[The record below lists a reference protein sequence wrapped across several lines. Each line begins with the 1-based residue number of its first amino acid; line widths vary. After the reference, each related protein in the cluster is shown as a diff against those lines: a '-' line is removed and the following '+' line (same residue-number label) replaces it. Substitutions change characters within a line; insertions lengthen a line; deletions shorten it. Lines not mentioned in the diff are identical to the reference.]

1 MRTYTA
7 KVTVNGTNY
16 TNQKTADIAID
27 SNAHSWNTTASW
39 TWNGYTSAT
48 AKVTC
53 KLNSSHTQS
62 AAATITSAVTKA
74 ATCAETGVRT
84 YTAKATINGTTY
96 TDTKTETIPKDS
108 SKHVWGTTASW
119 TWNGYSSATAALTC
133 SKCGSK
139 KTATATITNAVTK
152 EATCAET
159 GVRTYTAK
167 ATIDGKNYT
176 DTKTETI
183 PKDSSKHV
191 WGTTPSWT
199 WNGYSSATATLTCSK
214 CGGKLSGN
222 AKITSAV
229 TKAATCSATGV
240 RTYTATATVNGK
252 SYTTTKTE
260 TIPVN
265 SSAHSWGTTPSWT
278 WSSDY
283 KTAAALFTCAN
294 NSSHTQK
301 VTASVSAK
309 TTAATCTA
317 AGKTVYTATVS
328 FGGKTYTDTRQ
339 VAIAALGHNWG
350 EWQITK
356 QPTAT
361 TEGTKVRKCTRSG
374 CTASETATIPKTTH
388 SHSYTAKKVA
398 ATVTTQ
404 GYTLHT
410 CSCGDSYKD
419 TYTAKLSLRIYGT
432 SRYETSMKTAD
443 QFKKELG
450 KAFENVIVASGADY
464 ADALSASYLAKVKNA
479 PILIV
484 ANTDAIMNTVTDYI
498 KKNAK
503 SGANVYI
510 VGGKAAVPEAM
521 EIKLKSAG
529 LKPTRLE
536 GSNRYET
543 NIAVLKAANV
553 SSQELL
559 IASGLSYADALSGS
573 AVGLPIML
581 VGKTLTDAQV
591 SYLKSLSGKKATVIG
606 GPGAVSEEAATAVG
620 KCGKSVS
627 RLGGATRY
635 ETSLL
640 VAQKYFPSAPTLALA
655 YGLSFPDGLC
665 GGALAMRYKCPLIL
679 ATSKNTADAKKYAK
693 SIKAEN
699 TVTFGGTA
707 LISDAAL
714 KTILSK

>member
-1 MRTYTA
+1 M
-7 KVTVNGTNY
+7 
-16 TNQKTADIAID
+16 
-27 SNAHSWNTTASW
+27 
-39 TWNGYTSAT
+39 
-48 AKVTC
+48 
-53 KLNSSHTQS
+53 
-62 AAATITSAVTKA
+62 
-74 ATCAETGVRT
+74 
-84 YTAKATINGTTY
+84 
-96 TDTKTETIPKDS
+96 
-108 SKHVWGTTASW
+108 
-119 TWNGYSSATAALTC
+119 
-133 SKCGSK
+133 
-139 KTATATITNAVTK
+139 
-152 EATCAET
+152 
-159 GVRTYTAK
+159 RTYTAK

-283 KTAAALFTCAN
+283 KSAAALFTCAN

-529 LKPTRLE
+529 LKPTRLA

-679 ATSKNTADAKKYAK
+679 ATSNNTADAKKYAK